1 MPLPIL
7 YSFRRCPYAMR
18 ARSALIASG
27 ISVELRE
34 VVLRDKPAAMLVAST
49 KGSVPV
55 LVMPDGHVIDE
66 SWDIM
71 LWALRAHGAHPW
83 LGEEECHMQEALPLL
98 AENDLTF
105 KRALDR
111 YKYPEQFPQ
120 HPQDFYRELGEE
132 FLQRLESHLSITPYL
147 LTDNMTIADAAL
159 LPFVRQFA
167 AVDADWFAS
176 APYPKLR
183 AWLEQYTGSK
193 LFAAVMQK
201 FPTWQTG
208 NVLIMLNHLT
218 E

>member
-1 MPLPIL
+1 MSRPIL

-18 ARSALIASG
+18 ARSALLASG

-34 VVLRDKPAAMLVAST
+34 VVLRDKPAAMLAASP

-55 LVMPDGHVIDE
+55 LVLPDRHVIDE

-71 LWALRAHGAHPW
+71 LWALRSHGTHEW
-83 LGEEECHMQEALPLL
+83 LGENECHVQAARPLVT
-98 AENDLTF
+98 ENDATF

-111 YKYPEQFPQ
+111 YKYPDRFPL
-120 HPQDFYRELGEE
+120 HPQGFYRERGEK
-132 FLQRLESHLSITPYL
+132 FLLKLEAHLSITPYL
-147 LTDNMTIADAAL
+147 LADSMTIADAAL

-167 AVDADWFAS
+167 AVDADWFAT

-183 AWLEQYTGSK
+183 AWLTHYAESK
-193 LFAAVMQK
+193 LFITMMQK
-201 FPTWQTG
+201 FPAWQAG
-208 NVLIMLNHLT
+208 DVLILLSHHT